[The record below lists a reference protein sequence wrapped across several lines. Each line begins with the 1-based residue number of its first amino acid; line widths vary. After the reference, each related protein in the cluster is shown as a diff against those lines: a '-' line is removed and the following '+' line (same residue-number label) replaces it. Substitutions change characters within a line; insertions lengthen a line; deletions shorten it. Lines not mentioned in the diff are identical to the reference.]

1 MQHQVFIS
9 RRLKII
15 KIFAHSKF
23 VISEPNGMN
32 PINPRV
38 SHFGV
43 KATEVL
49 NFQ

>member
-9 RRLKII
+9 KRLKII

-32 PINPRV
+32 PIN
-38 SHFGV
+38 HKFHIL
-43 KATEVL
+43 VL
-49 NFQ
+49 KLLKF